1 MENTLL
7 QSLLQSGLLD
17 IGDSDGRLKNIEESI
32 ADIQAKLGKDLL
44 LLPSYTLVALD
55 PNISDDDQVLIDTE
69 TVVSTHWKALRAK
82 FSERPIPI
90 LRAVILNALYNLGSS
105 DPLIARIIYL
115 TATNFYPYAKLG
127 RDKLIIEKII
137 ADLGDLAEKNA
148 AAEWALEDTNQN
160 LKIGVLKVEGLKFD
174 EIVIDDTELKNSLKI
189 AAARTPQGQDP
200 YQHPAQWSQHFSD
213 NAATGIVGILDVT
226 LKNFS
231 KSLSPITIET
241 PVNKFFG
248 EFKKSLDQVL
258 KTSFNSIRAVERRS
272 KLLWWKETL
281 YSSSLK
287 NSYRTIDKSLQPI
300 IMSFDLYN
308 QLPEITPVSVDFLL
322 RDTLILLN
330 NTADKKITFA
340 DLFQQITKVKNK
352 ELLKDYFEDNDLV
365 EGRISITDFIAL
377 AIHSKTEIS
386 SLKQRTGIGE
396 NEMVALTDIAVFI
409 LHDLMTFCLI
419 SK

>member
-17 IGDSDGRLKNIEESI
+17 IGDSDERLKNIEESI
-32 ADIQAKLGKDLL
+32 ADIQAKLGKDLS

-55 PNISDDDQVLIDTE
+55 PNIPSDDQVLIDTE
-69 TVVSTHWKALRAK
+69 TIVSTHWKALRAK

-90 LRAVILNALYNLGSS
+90 LRAVILNALYNLGTAN
-105 DPLIARIIYL
+105 PLIARIIYL

-127 RDKLIIEKII
+127 RDKIIIEKII
-137 ADLGDLAEKNA
+137 SELGDLAEKNA
-148 AAEWALEDTNQN
+148 ADEWSLVDTNLN

-174 EIVIDDTELKNSLKI
+174 EVVIDDSDLKNKLKI
-189 AAARTPQGQDP
+189 AAARTPQNFDP
-200 YQHPAQWSQHFSD
+200 FNHPAQWSQHFSD
-213 NAATGIVGILDVT
+213 NAAAGVVSILNSAFQ
-226 LKNFS
+226 NFS
-231 KSLSPITIET
+231 KSLSPTTIET
-241 PVNKFFG
+241 PINKFFA

-258 KTSFNSIRAVERRS
+258 KTSFNSISAVERRS

-308 QLPEITPVSVDFLL
+308 QLPKITPVSVDFLL
-322 RDTLILLN
+322 KDTLLILN
-330 NTADKKITFA
+330 NTADKKITFGE
-340 DLFQQITKVKNK
+340 LFQQITKVNNK

-377 AIHSKTEIS
+377 VIHDKADIS
-386 SLKQRTGIGE
+386 SFKQRTGIGE
-396 NEMVALTDIAVFI
+396 KEMVALTDIAVFI
-409 LHDLMTFCLI
+409 LHDMMTFYLI